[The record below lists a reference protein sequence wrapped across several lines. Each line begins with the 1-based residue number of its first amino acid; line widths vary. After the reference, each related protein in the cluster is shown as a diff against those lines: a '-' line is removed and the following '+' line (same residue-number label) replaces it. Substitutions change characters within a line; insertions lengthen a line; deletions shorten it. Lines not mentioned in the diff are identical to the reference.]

1 MKELLEKQ
9 QVRFLIAGCCNTAL
23 DFLILNVLTLALGL
37 PVLLANSISVMFGI
51 SISYALNH
59 FFVFR
64 YPYKI
69 SWKKFLSFFALTGF
83 SSLILQNVIIFF
95 FEMFF
100 DTQFGNSLLLLP
112 DAEGR
117 HVLALNIAKLCAVM
131 VGLVWNFLAY
141 RFVVFRKPAGAAA
154 TGSADE
160 KDTELDSVSSRIEP
174 ELSAGTE
181 QTPASRASSVV
192 APPAPGPEA

>member
-1 MKELLEKQ
+1 M
-9 QVRFLIAGCCNTAL
+9 IAGCCNTAL

-69 SWKKFLSFFALTGF
+69 SVKKFLSFFALTGF
-83 SSLILQNVIIFF
+83 SSLILQNVVIYL

-117 HVLALNIAKLCAVM
+117 HVLALNIAKLCAVG

-141 RFVVFRKPAGAAA
+141 RYIVFRKPASEEVASSA
-154 TGSADE
+154 TASSVTATDGPDKSESAPHTHSD
-160 KDTELDSVSSRIEP
+160 
-174 ELSAGTE
+174 
-181 QTPASRASSVV
+181 PASRNTVPSPTA
-192 APPAPGPEA
+192 PAPEA

>member
-1 MKELLEKQ
+1 
-9 QVRFLIAGCCNTAL
+9 
-23 DFLILNVLTLALGL
+23 LNVLTLALGL

-83 SSLILQNVIIFF
+83 SSLILQNVIIFL

-100 DTQFGNSLLLLP
+100 DSRFGNSLLLLP

-141 RFVVFRKPAGAAA
+141 RFIVFRKPAPADPSEGSPTAIANGKAAESPE
-154 TGSADE
+154 TDYSA
-160 KDTELDSVSSRIEP
+160 
-174 ELSAGTE
+174 A
-181 QTPASRASSVV
+181 PAN
-192 APPAPGPEA
+192 E

>member
-1 MKELLEKQ
+1 VTELLEKQ
-9 QVRFLIAGCCNTAL
+9 QVRFLLAGCCNTAL

-83 SSLILQNVIIFF
+83 SSLILQNVIIFL

-100 DTQFGNSLLLLP
+100 DSRFGNSLLLLP

-141 RFVVFRKPAGAAA
+141 RFIVFRKPAPTDPSEGSLTAIANGKAAESPE
-154 TGSADE
+154 TDYSA
-160 KDTELDSVSSRIEP
+160 
-174 ELSAGTE
+174 A
-181 QTPASRASSVV
+181 PAN
-192 APPAPGPEA
+192 E